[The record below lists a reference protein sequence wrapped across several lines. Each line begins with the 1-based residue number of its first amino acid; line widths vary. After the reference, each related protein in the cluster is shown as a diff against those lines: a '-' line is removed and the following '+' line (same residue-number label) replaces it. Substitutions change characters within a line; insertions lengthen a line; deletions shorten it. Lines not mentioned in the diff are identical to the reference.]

1 MQIRTRGVRAAYAE
15 VVLDRARTLLAASE
29 RADLTH
35 ITRENISGGHGYW
48 DLTTDA
54 LFREPETLEEALL
67 ALELRGVLVH
77 AIRNIVYDIIEM
89 PETPEHRLVMKLT
102 LLFNLGV
109 QLAPRDPLIAGA
121 VKCGVHAFA
130 EKLLGISLHEFVGSY
145 ASRFCVYASD
155 ATGHC

>member
-1 MQIRTRGVRAAYAE
+1 MEKQTRGIRAAYAE
-15 VVLDRARTLLAASE
+15 VILDRAQALLAASD

-35 ITRENISGGHGYW
+35 LTRENISGGHGYW
-48 DLTTDA
+48 DLTTDM

-77 AIRNIVYDIIEM
+77 AIRNLVYDIIEM
-89 PETPEHRLVMKLT
+89 PFAQEHRLVMKLT

-109 QLAPRDPLIAGA
+109 QLAPRDALIAGA
-121 VKCGVHAFA
+121 VKRGVHAFA
-130 EKLLGISLHEFVGSY
+130 REALGISLHEFVDGY
-145 ASRFCVYASD
+145 ATRFCVYASD